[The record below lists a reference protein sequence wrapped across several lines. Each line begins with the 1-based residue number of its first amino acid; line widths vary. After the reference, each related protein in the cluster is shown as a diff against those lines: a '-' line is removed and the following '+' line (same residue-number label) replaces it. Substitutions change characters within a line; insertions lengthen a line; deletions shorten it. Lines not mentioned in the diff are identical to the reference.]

1 MGLFNDKS
9 GSLPLGEQ
17 LRVEL
22 RPLMRQVYAWMT
34 TGLIV
39 TAAMALITTSV
50 EPIRMLAFNP
60 IVLIIAI
67 IAELGLVF
75 ALSLGIRRFSASTA
89 TIMFYVYA
97 ALNGFTLSIILL
109 AYAGS
114 SVVLALVGT
123 TILFGTMTVVGLTTQ
138 ADLTKLGTILIIGL
152 IAVIITSIINIFLR
166 SSGLEFIISIAGVLI
181 FTGLTAYDTQK
192 IKRMAADPTI
202 QAEGPELLTK
212 LSILGALTLYLDF
225 INLFLFL
232 LRLFGSSRD

>member
-39 TAAMALITTSV
+39 TAATALITTSV

-60 IVLIIAI
+60 IVLLIAI

-75 ALSLGIRRFSASTA
+75 ALSLGIRSFSVSTA
-89 TIMFYVYA
+89 TILFYVYA
-97 ALNGFTLSIILL
+97 ALNGFTLSVVLL
-109 AYAGS
+109 YFSGY

-123 TILFGTMTVVGLTTQ
+123 AVLFGTMTVIGLTTQ
-138 ADLTKLGTILIIGL
+138 ADLTKLGTIMIVGL
-152 IAVIITSIINIFLR
+152 IALIITSVINIFLR

-181 FTGLTAYDTQK
+181 FTALTAYDTQK

-202 QAEGPELLTK
+202 QEEGTELLTK

-232 LRLFGSSRD
+232 LRLFGSGRD